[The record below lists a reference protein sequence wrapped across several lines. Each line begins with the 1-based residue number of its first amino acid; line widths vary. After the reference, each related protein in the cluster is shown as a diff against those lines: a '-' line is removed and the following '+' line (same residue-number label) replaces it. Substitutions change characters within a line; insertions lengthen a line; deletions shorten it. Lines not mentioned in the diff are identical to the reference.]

1 MKCLLFLFFSLG
13 FFSCNNSND
22 NIDVCIDESKIDLEG
37 VCITVYEPVC
47 GCDKIT
53 YSNSCKSQNAGVVSW
68 VDGEC

>member
-1 MKCLLFLFFSLG
+1 MKRLLLVFFSMG
-13 FFSCNNSND
+13 VFSCNKSND
-22 NIDVCIDESKIDLEG
+22 NINVCVDESKIDLEG